1 MSLNP
6 QNLHFLWRLSSF
18 LLLLLQSATSQ
29 SVTSLNSDG
38 ILLLKFK
45 YSILSDPLSVL
56 ESWNYD
62 DATPCSWYGVTCNEI
77 GVPGTPDLFRVTSLT
92 LPNSQLLG
100 SISEN
105 LGLIQYLRHIDLSNN
120 FLNGSLPNTI
130 FNSSQLQVLSLS
142 NNVISGQLN
151 QLVGKLTNLK
161 VLNLSDNA
169 FAGLIPEN
177 LTTLPNLTVVS
188 LKSNYFSG
196 SVPTGFKYVEIL
208 DLSSNLLNGSL
219 PEDFGGESLRYM
231 NLSYNKIS
239 GTIPPTFAEQIP
251 GNSTVDL
258 SFNNLTGPVP
268 DSSTLLNQKTEFLSG
283 NADLCGKPLKI
294 MCTVPS
300 TESTAPP
307 NVTTSSPAIAAIPKI
322 DSNPSTNTTG
332 TPTSSQ
338 NVSPSGLKPAT
349 IAAIVVGDLLG
360 MALLAL
366 VILFVYQQRK
376 KRYSDPNPNSKRDTN
391 AASGNNSEKKYETVS
406 RQDADAKTVT
416 PSLPCSCL
424 TIKEEETSEATSSDS
439 DRESNTAVDIMA
451 AQNGNLPK
459 QGTLVTVDGE
469 TDLELETLLKASAYI
484 LGNSRVS
491 IVYKAVL
498 EDGRAFAVRRIGEC
512 GIERRKDFENQ
523 VRAIAKLRHPN
534 LVKVRGFCWG
544 RDDKLL
550 ICDYVPNGSLATIDH
565 RKSGSSPLN
574 LSLEIRLKI
583 AKGVARG
590 LVFLHEKKHVH
601 GNVRP
606 GNILLN
612 SEMEA
617 IISDFGLDR
626 LLLNDVTHRANGSAR
641 QLMASQRSQQDLPC
655 GSSPFA
661 AMGSSSSGAGHIM
674 PYQAP
679 ESLENIKPS
688 HKWDVYSFGMVLL
701 ELLTGRVFLERELE
715 QWNEP
720 GLVEEEQNRVLRMA
734 DVAIKS
740 EIEGRENVVVAWFKL
755 GLSCV
760 SHAPQK
766 RPSMKETLQILD
778 KIHAAA
784 PLN

>member
-1 MSLNP
+1 MSLNS
-6 QNLHFLWRLSSF
+6 QNLQLWWRLSSF
-18 LLLLLQSATSQ
+18 LLLLLQSVTAQ

-38 ILLLKFK
+38 IFLLKFK

-56 ESWNYD
+56 ENWNYN
-62 DATPCSWYGVTCNEI
+62 DATPCSWHGVTCNEI
-77 GVPGTPDLFRVTSLT
+77 GAPGTPDLFRVTSLT

-100 SISEN
+100 SISED

-120 FLNGSLPNTI
+120 FLNGSLPSTI

-142 NNVISGQLN
+142 NNVISGELPD
-151 QLVGKLTNLK
+151 LVGKLTNLK
-161 VLNLSDNA
+161 LLNLSDNA

-177 LTTLPNLTVVS
+177 LTSLPNLTVVS

-196 SVPTGFKYVEIL
+196 SVPTGFNYVEIL
-208 DLSSNLLNGSL
+208 DLSSNLFNGSL
-219 PEDFGGESLRYM
+219 PEDFGGESLRYL

-239 GTIPPTFAEQIP
+239 GTIPPAFAKQIP
-251 GNSTVDL
+251 GNTTVDL
-258 SFNNLTGPVP
+258 SFNNLTGPIP
-268 DSSTLLNQKTEFLSG
+268 ESLALLNQKTEFLSG
-283 NADLCGKPLKI
+283 NSDLCGKPLKI
-294 MCTVPS
+294 LCTVPS
-300 TESTAPP
+300 TESSAPP

-322 DSNPSTNTTG
+322 DSNPSANSTG
-332 TPTSSQ
+332 TTTSSQ

-349 IAAIVVGDLLG
+349 IAAIVVGDLAG

-366 VILFVYQQRK
+366 IILFIYQQRK
-376 KRYSDPNPNSKRDTN
+376 KRHPDPNSKPNTN
-391 AASGNNSEKKYETVS
+391 AASANNSEKKDETAS
-406 RQDADAKTVT
+406 RQDADTRTVT

-439 DRESNTAVDIMA
+439 DHESNTAVDIMA

-459 QGTLVTVDGE
+459 QGTLVTVDAE
-469 TDLELETLLKASAYI
+469 TNLELETLLKASAYI
-484 LGNSRVS
+484 LGNSHVS

-498 EDGRAFAVRRIGEC
+498 EDGRAFAVRRIGER
-512 GIERRKDFENQ
+512 GIEKRKDFENQ

-565 RKSGSSPLN
+565 RKASSSPLN
-574 LSLEIRLKI
+574 LSLEVRLKI
-583 AKGVARG
+583 AKGMARG
-590 LVFLHEKKHVH
+590 LAFIHEKKHVH
-601 GNVRP
+601 GNVKP
-606 GNILLN
+606 SNILLN

-626 LLLNDVTHRANGSAR
+626 LLLNDVTHRGNSSGR
-641 QLMASQRSQQDLPC
+641 QLMASQRSQQELAF

-674 PYQAP
+674 PYRAP
-679 ESLENIKPS
+679 ESLENMKPS

-701 ELLTGRVFLERELE
+701 ELLTGKVFLERELE

-720 GLVEEEQNRVLRMA
+720 SLMEEEKSRVLRMA

-740 EIEGRENVVVAWFKL
+740 EIEGREDVVLAWFKL

-760 SHAPQK
+760 SHVPQK
-766 RPSMKETLQILD
+766 RPSIKEALQILD
-778 KIHAAA
+778 KIPCAA
-784 PLN
+784 LN

>member
-1 MSLNP
+1 MSLNS

-62 DATPCSWYGVTCNEI
+62 DATPCSWYGVTCDEI
-77 GVPGTPDLFRVTSLT
+77 GAPGTPDLFRVTGLT

-100 SISEN
+100 SISED

-142 NNVISGQLN
+142 NNVISGQLH
-151 QLVGKLTNLK
+151 QLVGKLTDLK

-169 FAGLIPEN
+169 FAGLVPEN

-208 DLSSNLLNGSL
+208 DLSSNLFNGSL
-219 PEDFGGESLRYM
+219 PEDFGGESLRYL

-239 GTIPPTFAEQIP
+239 GTIPPTFAKQIP

-258 SFNNLTGPVP
+258 SFNNLTGAVP
-268 DSSTLLNQKTEFLSG
+268 ESLASLNQKTEFLSG

-294 MCTVPS
+294 LCTVPS
-300 TESTAPP
+300 TESSAPP

-322 DSNPSTNTTG
+322 DSNPSSNTTG

-349 IAAIVVGDLLG
+349 IAAIVVGDLAG

-376 KRYSDPNPNSKRDTN
+376 KRYSDPNPNPNSKRDTN
-391 AASGNNSEKKYETVS
+391 AASGNNSEKKYETAS

-469 TDLELETLLKASAYI
+469 TNLELETLLKASAYI

-512 GIERRKDFENQ
+512 GIERRKEFENQ

-565 RKSGSSPLN
+565 SKFTLHLN
-574 LSLEIRLKI
+574 
-583 AKGVARG
+583 
-590 LVFLHEKKHVH
+590 HY
-601 GNVRP
+601 
-606 GNILLN
+606 
-612 SEMEA
+612 
-617 IISDFGLDR
+617 D
-626 LLLNDVTHRANGSAR
+626 
-641 QLMASQRSQQDLPC
+641 
-655 GSSPFA
+655 
-661 AMGSSSSGAGHIM
+661 
-674 PYQAP
+674 
-679 ESLENIKPS
+679 IKYHS
-688 HKWDVYSFGMVLL
+688 Y
-701 ELLTGRVFLERELE
+701 
-715 QWNEP
+715 
-720 GLVEEEQNRVLRMA
+720 
-734 DVAIKS
+734 
-740 EIEGRENVVVAWFKL
+740 
-755 GLSCV
+755 
-760 SHAPQK
+760 
-766 RPSMKETLQILD
+766 
-778 KIHAAA
+778 
-784 PLN
+784 